1 MILVFLIE
9 KKKEAER
16 APGVLEQ
23 QELDKK
29 APKVK
34 RVVGKTFAFYFLES
48 FGT

>member
-1 MILVFLIE
+1 ME
-9 KKKEAER
+9 KIKGDGHR
-16 APGVLEQ
+16 SWVQ

-34 RVVGKTFAFYFLES
+34 RVVGKTFAFYLPKS